1 MPAAWKIDNEAQTR
15 LQSLPYLAANVRYS
29 LWTDGTEWMAGWSC
43 MNDWFADQLQMLYTD
58 IVAWSDMAWCTNSPS
73 VCLGAVES
81 NQACDKISL
90 KPEAR
95 SQLTAHSWADS
106 TWLPPEGQSFN
117 YDWHAVGVDVS
128 VWFGSVQHPLATAS
142 ISTQLNFWRGLL
154 IAPLGIPTTSIW
166 MSPCLWNDGVET
178 HQSNARQLQHK
189 LLPRTTEPS
198 LKTGK
203 SALDEGWLWSTMGAQ
218 LVTEGRRDSRGYCN
232 ILHTEILNYGRINC
246 KHATRT
252 SHSDC
257 VLA

>member
-128 VWFGSVQHPLATAS
+128 VWFGSVRHPLATAS

-154 IAPLGIPTTSIW
+154 IAPLGIPQLPFECPPAFEMTVLKLISQMRDNCNTSCCHGPRNHP
-166 MSPCLWNDGVET
+166 SKPAN
-178 HQSNARQLQHK
+178 
-189 LLPRTTEPS
+189 LP
-198 LKTGK
+198 
-203 SALDEGWLWSTMGAQ
+203 
-218 LVTEGRRDSRGYCN
+218 
-232 ILHTEILNYGRINC
+232 
-246 KHATRT
+246 
-252 SHSDC
+252 
-257 VLA
+257 